1 MFIEDKTLQLVLPKL
16 IDLVI
21 NEHVQ
26 TNFFEPLL
34 VQKKNLEHV
43 FIKLIIDH
51 EINMFISNDMIIVLV
66 NDVQANVLVK
76 KNENN
81 THVNVTCDVYFLES
95 YNPISSVNP

>member
-1 MFIEDKTLQLVLPKL
+1 
-16 IDLVI
+16 
-21 NEHVQ
+21 
-26 TNFFEPLL
+26 
-34 VQKKNLEHV
+34 
-43 FIKLIIDH
+43 LIIDH

-95 YNPISSVNP
+95 YNPKSSVNP